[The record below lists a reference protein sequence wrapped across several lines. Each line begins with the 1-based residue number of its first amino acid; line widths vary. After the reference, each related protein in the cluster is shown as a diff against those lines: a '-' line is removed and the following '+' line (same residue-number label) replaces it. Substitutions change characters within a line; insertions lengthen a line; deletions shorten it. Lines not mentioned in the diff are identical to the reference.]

1 MSHYQWVKS
10 HDLPINSHKRWCFNV
25 TPPVFVMPLV
35 YTPKENPH
43 PLRLRFYPWDPRGI
57 FGDAFFVGHPL
68 RVATS
73 RSRDQELK
81 MAQRTC
87 FGIGIR
93 SPNWSGET
101 TQNSSVIFKAPNW
114 WWCLWLG
121 KRHIQ
126 GISQLQNLDQKPR
139 KVWIQTNS

>member
-10 HDLPINSHKRWCFNV
+10 HYLPINSHKRWCFNV
-25 TPPVFVMPLV
+25 TPPPVFVMPLV
-35 YTPKENPH
+35 YTPKEHPH

-73 RSRDQELK
+73 RSRDQEMK
-81 MAQRTC
+81 MAQRTR

-101 TQNSSVIFKAPNW
+101 TQNSSVIFKAQIGDGVCDWENATFRESANYKF
-114 WWCLWLG
+114 G
-121 KRHIQ
+121 SKTAK
-126 GISQLQNLDQKPR
+126 GLD
-139 KVWIQTNS
+139 TNQ